1 MRKVKNQEII
11 KGYIYEHKL
20 AIKTVQNKESDNFG
34 KPYISWTID
43 IATDEDCTNVITVHF
58 TFVKELT

>member
-20 AIKTVQNKESDNFG
+20 AIKTVKNKESDNFG
-34 KPYISWTID
+34 KFTIVGLENCVYTHESPID
-43 IATDEDCTNVITVHF
+43 SCVIVSHDG
-58 TFVKELT
+58 L